1 MAGTA
6 LVQLYAEERRW
17 RGARMKKARA
27 FKTQPSTYSIG
38 LAPTSRARC
47 QLCKQGVDKGEVRLV
62 TCAFVRPGRRHDFVS
77 HASCATPAL
86 VRAIL
91 SVYGTVRRVPMAA
104 GMDAVAFEN
113 VCAQLERLVK

>member
-1 MAGTA
+1 
-6 LVQLYAEERRW
+6 
-17 RGARMKKARA
+17 MKKACG

-38 LAPTSRARC
+38 LAPTNRARC
-47 QLCKQGVDKGEVRLV
+47 RLCKRGVNKGEVRIV

-91 SVYGTVRRVPMAA
+91 SVYGTVRRVPMAS
-104 GMDAVAFEN
+104 GMDTGVLEG
-113 VCAQLERLVK
+113 VCERLERLVK

>member
-1 MAGTA
+1 MRGTP
-6 LVQLYAEERRW
+6 
-17 RGARMKKARA
+17 G

-47 QLCKQGVDKGEVRLV
+47 RLCKQGVDKGEIRIV
-62 TCAFVRPGRRHDFVS
+62 TCAFVRPGRRHDFVC

-91 SVYGTVRRVPMAA
+91 SVYGTVRRVPMGR
-104 GMDAVAFEN
+104 GMETGVYDD
-113 VCAQLERLVK
+113 VCERLERLI

>member
-1 MAGTA
+1 
-6 LVQLYAEERRW
+6 
-17 RGARMKKARA
+17 MKKACG

-38 LAPTSRARC
+38 LAPSSRARC
-47 QLCKQGVDKGEVRLV
+47 RLCKQRVGLGEVRIV

-86 VRAIL
+86 ARAIL
-91 SVYGTVRRVPMAA
+91 SMYGTVRRVPAAA
-104 GMDAVAFEN
+104 GMDAVAFEA